1 MIDFM
6 VNIKN
11 KQNMTKFN
19 IKTFVATSVLCV
31 FFNGAAIYGMKE
43 KKETVLTLGNNND
56 KGEEKLKTEEGK
68 KETVIILENN
78 DDKGEEKLKT
88 EEGKNELEDKDKS
101 GKNNITYIKME
112 PKVKKIRKNIQ
123 KNIFL
128 NYRGKY
134 SLLFCCNLCNNKEAN
149 MNEFLK
155 EQNAL
160 ELNEKK
166 KELIEKEKDE
176 HDNGT
181 TILKEKKE

>member
-1 MIDFM
+1 MIDFI

-11 KQNMTKFN
+11 KKNMTKFN

-43 KKETVLTLGNNND
+43 KKGE
-56 KGEEKLKTEEGK
+56 KGEEK
-68 KETVIILENN
+68 ETVLILENN

-88 EEGKNELEDKDKS
+88 EEGEKELEDKDKS
-101 GKNNITYIKME
+101 GTNKLKDIKME
-112 PKVKKIRKNIQ
+112 PKVKKLEKNIQKNIQ

-128 NYRGKY
+128 NYRGNY

-160 ELNEKK
+160 EL
-166 KELIEKEKDE
+166 KELIEKEDYE

-181 TILKEKKE
+181 TIIKEKKE